1 MFIQWFVYQGFFFL
15 FLKNKKC
22 FRILAHPLIC
32 GIRFAEIQRACMKLL
47 CHINTAIDIT
57 EDVQLHMNKCDNYVQ
72 YGTSAAVWECRRLL
86 YTSVNLEIDIV
97 LWTNEVING
106 RMWVI
111 RLTYPPVQIWG
122 LWLSRASFPITWI
135 MTASGLRAM
144 GPCSMWSLLLPIVCL
159 WP

>member
-1 MFIQWFVYQGFFFL
+1 MFIQWFVYRVFFFL
-15 FLKNKKC
+15 FLKNNKG

-47 CHINTAIDIT
+47 YHIITAIDIT
-57 EDVQLHMNKCDNYVQ
+57 EDVQPHMNKCDNYVQ

-97 LWTNEVING
+97 LWPNEVING

-122 LWLSRASFPITWI
+122 LWLSSLFSYNLNYDCFRLE
-135 MTASGLRAM
+135 GN
-144 GPCSMWSLLLPIVCL
+144 GPLQHANCL
-159 WP
+159 SVAIKL